1 MGRLGLN
8 GARHVA
14 ARDAGERFQ
23 GQPAIRAAH
32 GGLVPDAVLTSE
44 QFCTLQCMRTDDSG
58 AICTGRRERIARNRQ
73 STGTF
78 RVYFL
83 KCPECDFL
91 AISEGGIE
99 GSHICER

>member
-1 MGRLGLN
+1 
-8 GARHVA
+8 
-14 ARDAGERFQ
+14 
-23 GQPAIRAAH
+23 
-32 GGLVPDAVLTSE
+32 
-44 QFCTLQCMRTDDSG
+44 MRTDDSG